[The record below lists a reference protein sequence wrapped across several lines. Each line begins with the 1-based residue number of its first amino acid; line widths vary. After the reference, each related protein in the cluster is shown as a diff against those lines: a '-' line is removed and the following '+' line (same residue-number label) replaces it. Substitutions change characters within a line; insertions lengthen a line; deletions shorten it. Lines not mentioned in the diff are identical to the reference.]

1 MDRRTFLKLAVGTA
15 PVLLGL
21 GATAAAYSFEQP
33 RYRRTL
39 RGLKRGVRV
48 AFLTDLHLGPYMG
61 RQQLE
66 EWVAA
71 TEALEPDLVV
81 FGGDLV
87 DQMYAG
93 DLREVVELLP
103 RLQSPLGVYA
113 VLGNH
118 DRTKYRKLA
127 PFEDALEA
135 AGVRL
140 LRNEGVLVRD
150 DLYLAGL
157 DDWRT
162 GHPDAARALAGAPA
176 GGAGAEPAARLF
188 ISHNPDAIPHLPEGI
203 DLLLAGHT
211 HGGQVR
217 LPLVGPLV
225 TSSEYGRRFAE
236 GWVDA
241 PMPAFVSRGLGVSM
255 LPFRLFCPPELVLL
269 ELQPA

>member
-1 MDRRTFLKLAVGTA
+1 MDRRTFLKLAVGAA
-15 PVLLGL
+15 PILVGL
-21 GATAAAYSFEQP
+21 SATASAYSFELP
-33 RYRRTL
+33 RYRRAV
-39 RGLKRGVRV
+39 RGLTRPVRL

-71 TEALEPDLVV
+71 TEELQPDIVV

-87 DQMYAG
+87 DQSYAG
-93 DLREVVELLP
+93 DLSEVVELLP
-103 RLQSPLGVYA
+103 RLACPLGVYA

-118 DRTKYRKLA
+118 DRTTYRKLE
-127 PFEDALEA
+127 PLERALEA

-140 LRNEGVLVRD
+140 LKNEGVRPRE
-150 DLYLAGL
+150 DLYLAGI

-162 GHPDAARALAGAPA
+162 GHPDAGRALQAA
-176 GGAGAEPAARLF
+176 GGEARVL

-241 PMPAFVSRGLGVSM
+241 PMPAFVSRGLGVTL

-269 ELQPA
+269 ELLPA

>member
-1 MDRRTFLKLAVGTA
+1 MDRRTFLKLAVGSA

-21 GATAAAYSFEQP
+21 RATAAAYSFERP
-33 RYRRTL
+33 RYRRTV
-39 RGLKRGVRV
+39 RGLKRGVRL

-61 RQQLE
+61 RRQLE
-66 EWVAA
+66 EWVEATAA
-71 TEALEPDLVV
+71 LAPDLVL

-87 DQMYAG
+87 DQMYGG

-103 RLQSPLGVYA
+103 QLRSPLGVYA

-118 DRTKYRKLA
+118 DRTKYRRLDLLK
-127 PFEDALEA
+127 EALDA
-135 AGVRL
+135 AGVKL
-140 LRNEGVLVRD
+140 LINEGALIRD

-162 GHPDAARALAGAPA
+162 GHPDAERALAAAPV
-176 GGAGAEPAARLF
+176 GGDPAARVLV
-188 ISHNPDAIPHLPEGI
+188 SHNPDAIPHLPNGI

-217 LPLVGPLV
+217 LPLIGPLV

-255 LPFRLFCPPELVLL
+255 LPFRLLCPPELVLL

>member
-21 GATAAAYSFEQP
+21 GATAAAYSFELP
-33 RYRRTL
+33 RYRRPL
-39 RGLKRGVRV
+39 RGLKSGVRL
-48 AFLTDLHLGPYMG
+48 AFLTDQHLGPFMG
-61 RQQLE
+61 RHQLE
-66 EWVAA
+66 EWVDA
-71 TEALEPDLVV
+71 TVALEPDVVV

-103 RLQSPLGVYA
+103 RLESPLGVYA

-118 DRTKYRKLA
+118 DRTKYRQLG
-127 PFEDALEA
+127 PLEEALEA

-140 LRNEGVLVRD
+140 LRNEGERLRD

-162 GHPDAARALAGAPA
+162 GHPDAERALAGAPDA
-176 GGAGAEPAARLF
+176 AAAARILV
-188 ISHNPDAIPHLPEGI
+188 SHNPDAIPHMPDGI

-217 LPLVGPLV
+217 LPLIGPLV

>member
-1 MDRRTFLKLAVGTA
+1 MDRRTFLKLAIGTA

-21 GATAAAYSFEQP
+21 GATAAAYSFELP
-33 RYRRTL
+33 RYRRSV
-39 RGLKRGVRV
+39 RGLTESVRI

-66 EWVAA
+66 EWVQA
-71 TEALEPDLVV
+71 TTALAPDVVV

-93 DLREVVELLP
+93 DLGEVTELVS
-103 RLQSPLGVYA
+103 RISSPLGVYA

-118 DRTKYRKLA
+118 DRTKYRKLG
-127 PFEDALEA
+127 PLQDALES

-140 LRNEGVLVRD
+140 LRNEGVALRS
-150 DLYLAGL
+150 DLYLAGI

-162 GHPDAARALAGAPA
+162 GHPDAERALAGAH
-176 GGAGAEPAARLF
+176 AGARVLV
-188 ISHNPDAIPHLPEGI
+188 SHNPDAIPHMPDGI

-211 HGGQVR
+211 HGGQIR
-217 LPLVGPLV
+217 LPLIGPIV
-225 TSSEYGRRFAE
+225 TSSEYGRRFVE

-241 PMPAFVSRGLGVSM
+241 PMPAFVSRGLGVSL

-269 ELQPA
+269 ELQPV